1 VINLLPKAVISFM
14 VVCIVISSE
23 AVVLSDKLTANEPID
38 SSTKSGGCVISTT
51 PTTVFLLK
59 Q

>member
-1 VINLLPKAVISFM
+1 VINLLPKAVISFT

-23 AVVLSDKLTANEPID
+23 AVALSDKLTANEPMD
-38 SSTKSGGCVISTT
+38 SFTKSGGCVIFT
-51 PTTVFLLK
+51 PPTVVFLLK